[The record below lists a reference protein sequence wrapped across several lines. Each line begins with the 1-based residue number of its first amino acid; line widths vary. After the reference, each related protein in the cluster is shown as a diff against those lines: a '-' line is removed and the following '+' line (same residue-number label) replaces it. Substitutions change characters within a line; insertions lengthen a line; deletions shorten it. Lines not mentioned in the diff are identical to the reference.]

1 MSGTVEEGEGGRYNS
16 ENGEYNALL
25 ENKAF
30 AINRKDYLSSDKI
43 FSSE

>member
-1 MSGTVEEGEGGRYNS
+1 MSGTVEEGGGRYNS

-25 ENKAF
+25 EIKAF
-30 AINRKDYLSSDKI
+30 AIYRKHYLCFDNI